1 MNKEQLWF
9 SDFRNTLPLTT
20 KEEKLLIQYVSVAL
34 GQQQKKV
41 KLTNNIQEDRQPRL
55 VFLSLSDGQKTA
67 SVIFGSGRGII
78 KAIEEA
84 ISQIPRQLQNIKWI
98 KLDIVQSVFS
108 LSRLNLKRPLYKQR
122 SLYGLAFDRESQI
135 AFLPEELLASNLL
148 NTDLYIR
155 HQNILRYLEKD
166 SEKAQEYQR
175 ILDSD
180 RIQIYRFTTT
190 SLFTENNQSI
200 SLYRGHRLFDKLKP
214 EQILAAAFD
223 GGEYLTRAIE
233 PNGKFVYIYRPKTN
247 NVLNK
252 YNILRHAGTIYSLL
266 ELYEVTQNKQ
276 FLATAE
282 TAIAY
287 LLQTF
292 HPYETP
298 QGKVKCVVEEGFV
311 KLGGNALA
319 AIALSKYTQVTKS
332 QDYLA
337 IIQELAT
344 WMASVQN
351 ETGEFVVHKQ
361 SYPEGKVRPFL
372 SEYYPGEAILAMLR
386 LYQLDSDDR
395 WLDVAANAAK
405 FLIEVR
411 DYGLPDSKL
420 PHDHWLLY
428 GLNELY
434 RHRPEQ
440 LYLNH
445 GLRLASAIVDKQNI
459 NPSYPDWQGSYYQP
473 PRSTPTATRS
483 EGLYAAYQL
492 AKFVGKDEDA
502 KTFLAAI
509 KRGIKF
515 QLQTQFQP
523 ESVLYLP
530 NPRRA
535 IGGFHRSLT
544 NFEIRID
551 YIQHNISSLLGLY
564 QIM

>member
-9 SDFRNTLPLTT
+9 SDFRNELSLTT
-20 KEEKLLIQYVSVAL
+20 KEEKALIQYLTVAL
-34 GQQQKKV
+34 SQQQKKV
-41 KLTNNIQEDRQPRL
+41 KLTNKLQEDRQPRL
-55 VFLSLSDGQKTA
+55 LFISLSDGQKTA

-78 KAIEEA
+78 KAIEDA
-84 ISQIPRQLQNIKWI
+84 ISQIPRQLQNIKWL

-108 LSRLNLKRPLYKQR
+108 LSRLNLKRPLYKAR
-122 SLYGLAFDRESQI
+122 SLQGLAFDRESKI
-135 AFLPEELLASNLL
+135 AFLPEELLANNLL
-148 NTDLYIR
+148 NINLNIQPR
-155 HQNILRYLEKD
+155 NILKYLENN
-166 SEKAQEYQR
+166 SEKTQAYQR
-175 ILDSD
+175 ILASD
-180 RIQIYRFTTT
+180 RLQIYRFTTT
-190 SLFTENNQSI
+190 SLFTENNQCI
-200 SLYRGHRLFDKLKP
+200 PLYRGHRWFDKLER

-233 PNGKFVYIYRPKTN
+233 PNGKFVYIYQPKTN
-247 NVLNK
+247 NVPNK

-266 ELYEVTQNKQ
+266 ELYEITQNQQ
-276 FLATAE
+276 FLITAE
-282 TAIAY
+282 SAIAF
-287 LLQTF
+287 LLQTL

-298 QGKVKCVVEEGFV
+298 QGKVKCVVEDGFV

-332 QDYLA
+332 QEYLA

-351 ETGEFVVHKQ
+351 DTGEFVVHKQ
-361 SYPEGKVRPFL
+361 SYPEGKVRSFL

-386 LYQLDSDDR
+386 LYQLDSQDR

-411 DYGLPDSKL
+411 DYNLPDSKL

-434 RHRPEQ
+434 RDRPEQ

-445 GLRLASAIVDKQNI
+445 GLRLAHAIVDKQNL

-502 KTFLAAI
+502 KTFLAAM

-564 QIM
+564 QII